1 MSKRQL
7 SVVLGIFFMACLL
20 FSAPGFPGAS
30 VSPTSIVKTGTD
42 RALEILKQPAA
53 PGNLG
58 RRGEIM
64 RIVDDYFNYS
74 EMARRALGR
83 PWKEQCPEKQR
94 EFVNLFRQLLF
105 NTYMDKVENYTA
117 ANEKVLY
124 EGEQIEGNY
133 ALVKT
138 RITGYGNKD
147 IQVDYKLYADGG
159 QWQVYDV
166 VVEGI
171 SFINNYRQ
179 QFNSILTNEP
189 FDNLLARMRE
199 KSTLQ

>member
-1 MSKRQL
+1 MSKRHLSAVFGVFFMTLLLL
-7 SVVLGIFFMACLL
+7 SV
-20 FSAPGFPGAS
+20 PGFPGAS
-30 VSPTSIVKTGTD
+30 VSPTSIIKTGTD
-42 RALEILKQPAA
+42 RALQILKQPRA
-53 PGNLG
+53 PGNQVF
-58 RRGEIM
+58 RGEIM
-64 RIVDDYFNYS
+64 KIVDEYFNYG

-83 PWKEQCPEKQR
+83 PWKEQSPEKQR
-94 EFVNLFRQLLF
+94 EFVSLFRQLLF
-105 NTYMDKVENYTA
+105 NTYMDKVESYTGG
-117 ANEKVLY
+117 NEKVLY

-138 RITGYGNKD
+138 RIAGVRATD
-147 IQVDYKLYADGG
+147 VQVDYKLYVDAG

-199 KSTLQ
+199 KSVL

>member
-1 MSKRQL
+1 MSKRHL
-7 SVVLGIFFMACLL
+7 SVIVGIFAVTVLL
-20 FSAPGFPGAS
+20 LSSPGFPGAS
-30 VSPTSIVKTGTD
+30 ISPMSIIKTGTD
-42 RALEILKQPAA
+42 RALRILKEPHA
-53 PGNLG
+53 PGSQA

-83 PWKEQCPEKQR
+83 PWKEQAPEKQR
-94 EFVNLFRQLLF
+94 EFVELFRQLLF
-105 NTYMDKVENYTA
+105 NTYMDKVENYTGG
-117 ANEKVLY
+117 NEKVAY
-124 EGEQIEGNY
+124 DGEQIEGNY

-138 RITGYGNKD
+138 RIIGYGNKD

-189 FDNLLARMRE
+189 FDNLLARMKQ
-199 KSTLQ
+199 KSAL

>member
-1 MSKRQL
+1 MSKRYA
-7 SVVLGIFFMACLL
+7 SVVLGMFFLA
-20 FSAPGFPGAS
+20 FSFFSTPGFPGAS
-30 VSPTSIVKTGTD
+30 VSPTSIIKTGTD
-42 RALEILKQPAA
+42 RTLEILKQPAS
-53 PGNLG
+53 PGSQA

-83 PWKEQCPEKQR
+83 PWRDQSPEKQR
-94 EFVNLFRQLLF
+94 EFVDLFRQLLF

-117 ANEKVLY
+117 GNEKVVY
-124 EGEQIEGNY
+124 DGEQIDGNY

-138 RITGYGNKD
+138 RITGYGTKD

-189 FDNLLARMRE
+189 FDSLLARMRE
-199 KSTLQ
+199 KSKL